1 MFRLAHVT
9 DLHVRNFAGVRV
21 RDFFGKRAIGALNL
35 ALVRRRK
42 HRMEMLAALG
52 EDLRTRQYDHLVVS
66 GDLGNLSLLSE
77 WREARS
83 WIERTG
89 VSVKNATV
97 IPGNH
102 DTYVREVVASGI
114 FEKVFAAY
122 QSADL
127 RLFTDTYPF
136 VRLRGEI
143 ALVCANSCVPTGD
156 LGAWGRMGE
165 AQLRRL
171 QDLLAAPEVRARFR
185 VLAIHHSPVVHRP
198 PEDRNLRDRA
208 NLVEVLARVGAE
220 LVVHGHDHRDEFAE
234 LPGPGGRRI
243 PVVGLGSASY
253 AGGSDRCSRYNVYQ
267 IDGAN
272 LEVLTYAYD
281 SATGSFR
288 EVARRTIAANGQVRE
303 R

>member
-9 DLHVRNFAGVRV
+9 DLHVRNFAGARV

-89 VSVKNATV
+89 VSVENATV

-127 RLFTDTYPF
+127 RLDKETYPF
-136 VRLRGEI
+136 ARLRGEI

-156 LGAWGRMGE
+156 LGAWGRVGE
-165 AQLRRL
+165 AQLRRVEA
-171 QDLLAAPEVRARFR
+171 LLAAPEVRARFR
-185 VLAIHHSPVVHRP
+185 VLVIHHSPVMHRP
-198 PEDRNLRDRA
+198 PETRNLSDRVQLA
-208 NLVEVLARVGAE
+208 EVLARVGAE

-234 LPGPGGRRI
+234 LPGPDGRRI
-243 PVVGLGSASY
+243 PVVGAGSASY
-253 AGGSDRCSRYNVYQ
+253 AGAADRCSRYHVYQ
-267 IDGAN
+267 IDGARG
-272 LEVLTYAYD
+272 EVLTYAHD
-281 SATGSFR
+281 SATGAFR
-288 EVARRTIAANGQVRE
+288 EVRRRTIAPNGQVFR
-303 R
+303 